1 MKTSH
6 LYQQDN
12 NAAYTSIF
20 LKRCKGTMELAQK
33 RKVQAESVKIQT
45 QTQKIPK
52 GLSVLNDCGINYDE
66 PLSPME
72 IASNRQERIQREK
85 QKTQPTGVSLS
96 FETNIFILA
105 FENCDFST
113 YLCYLLFNIQIILD
127 IL

>member
-6 LYQQDN
+6 LYQQDS
-12 NAAYTSIF
+12 NAAYTNIF
-20 LKRCKGTMELAQK
+20 LKRCKGIVELAQK
-33 RKVQAESVKIQT
+33 RKAQADVKIQT

-85 QKTQPTGVSLS
+85 QKNQPAGVSL
-96 FETNIFILA
+96 FCT
-105 FENCDFST
+105 
-113 YLCYLLFNIQIILD
+113 
-127 IL
+127 